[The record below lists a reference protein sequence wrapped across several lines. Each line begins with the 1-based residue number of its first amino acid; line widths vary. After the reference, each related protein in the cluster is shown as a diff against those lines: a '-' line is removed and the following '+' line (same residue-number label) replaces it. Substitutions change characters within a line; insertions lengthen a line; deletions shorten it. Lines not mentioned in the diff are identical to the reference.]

1 MKPSAGLFQARRAG
15 VPILLGRAARGG
27 VELQDALRHLGLR
40 CRNKHVTRT
49 QRTTALEAKSHEY

>member
-27 VELQDALRHLGLR
+27 VELQDAFRHLGLR

-49 QRTTALEAKSHEY
+49 QRTTALEAKSHDN